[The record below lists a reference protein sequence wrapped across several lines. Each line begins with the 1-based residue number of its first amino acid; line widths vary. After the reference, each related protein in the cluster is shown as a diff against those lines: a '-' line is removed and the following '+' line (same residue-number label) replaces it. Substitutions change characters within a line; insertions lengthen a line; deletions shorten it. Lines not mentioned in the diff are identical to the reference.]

1 MTFTVDETALRAC
14 VSALAA
20 TGARVVAGAAQA
32 PPAVAVP
39 RWASSGAAEGAAAAA
54 QDTLLRLGADV
65 HAAADRVSA
74 SAAAYRAADDRAVL
88 RLRAVR

>member
-20 TGARVVAGAAQA
+20 TGARVAAGAAQA

-39 RWASSGAAEGAAAAA
+39 RWAAAGAAEVAAGAARDA
-54 QDTLLRLGADV
+54 LLRLGADV
-65 HAAADRVSA
+65 QAAADRVGA
-74 SAAAYRAADDRAVL
+74 SAAAYRAADDRAAN